1 MKENYKNNVERN
13 QKINLKL
20 PKGCGVSVVV
30 GDSIVKKVKGWELST
45 EDYLFVVKSFPGA
58 KTDVMGSCI
67 KAILENKPERIIIH
81 CVTNDLKNNM
91 PESVV

>member
-1 MKENYKNNVERN
+1 MFQWLLETP
-13 QKINLKL
+13 QLKKLKVGSYL
-20 PKGCGVSVVV
+20 PK
-30 GDSIVKKVKGWELST
+30 II
-45 EDYLFVVKSFPGA
+45 YLFVVRSFPGA